1 MSIYGHHYLQ
11 YFGSKP
17 KVFPLESF
25 TISGISFYQSKLEDI
40 TYDSEL
46 TMELDPDNEY
56 DKDAIKILY
65 NNELIGY
72 VPKNEE
78 NIKNIYKINID
89 DKLKILIISPVE
101 INGVDIKG
109 IRVIPIK
116 YYNEPK

>member
-56 DKDAIKILY
+56 DKEDAIKILY

-78 NIKNIYKINID
+78 NIKNICKINID

-101 INGVDIKG
+101 INGV
-109 IRVIPIK
+109 
-116 YYNEPK
+116 Y